1 MAETFETK
9 CSALV
14 GNNGIVRF
22 LLTVEPS
29 KSQPEHGYFNLLRS
43 RVDFEEG
50 DIIKVTLEVVRR
62 KE

>member
-1 MAETFETK
+1 MSPFETK

-22 LLTVEPS
+22 LLTVDS
-29 KSQPEHGYFNLLRS
+29 SRDQPEHGYFNLLRS

-50 DIIKVTLEVVRR
+50 DTVKVTLEVVRR